1 MASQPERPSERP
13 EIVFRRM
20 DFGLDDAVPP
30 YWHSGSPAITHFF
43 NALSLVFP
51 EGEKFFIDS
60 VRHFDDEIDD
70 PRLRA
75 EVDAFVRQEAH
86 HGRQHRAEN
95 DLAGRRGLPMRRID
109 GGFARA
115 LQWVRK
121 VFSPKAQLAI
131 TISLEHFTAVFAH
144 RLLTEPRYTEGMDP
158 GVRPLW
164 LWHAVE
170 ETEHK
175 SVAFD
180 VYQEV
185 GGAYWLRAL
194 TMARTLI
201 GFPIGMTILQFV
213 LLAQDR
219 KLHDVR
225 DVVRGLR
232 FVWGRNGFLR
242 GLWPQMRVFFRRDFH
257 PWDVDDRDLVA
268 AHGAEIARYVVG

>member
-1 MASQPERPSERP
+1 MASHEERPSGQP
-13 EIVFRRM
+13 EIIFRRM
-20 DFGLDDAVPP
+20 NFGLDDTVPR

-60 VRHFDDEIDD
+60 VRHFEDQLED
-70 PRLRA
+70 PKLRA

-109 GGFARA
+109 AVVGRG

-121 VFSPKAQLAI
+121 LFSPKAQLAI

-144 RLLTEPRYTEGMDP
+144 RLLTESRYTAGMDP
-158 GVRPLW
+158 AVRPLW

-180 VYQEV
+180 VYEEV
-185 GGAYWLRAL
+185 GGPYWLRAL
-194 TMARTLI
+194 TMIRTLI
-201 GFPIGMTILQFV
+201 GFPIGMTVLQLV
-213 LLAQDR
+213 LLAYDR

-225 DVVRGLR
+225 DVLRGLR
-232 FVWGRNGFLR
+232 FVWGRGGFMR
-242 GLWPQMRVFFRRDFH
+242 GLWPQVRVFFRRDFH
-257 PWDVDDRDLVA
+257 PWEVDDRNLA
-268 AHGAEIARYVVG
+268 EAHTAEIAPYVVG